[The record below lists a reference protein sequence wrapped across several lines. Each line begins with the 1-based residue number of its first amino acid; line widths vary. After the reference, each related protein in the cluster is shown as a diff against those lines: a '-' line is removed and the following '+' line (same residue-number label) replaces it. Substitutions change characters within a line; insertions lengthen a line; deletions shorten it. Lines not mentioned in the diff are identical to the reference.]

1 MTALCQPYSIGNA
14 NESQPMSIAGNSQ
27 DSTGWSRPEQWF
39 TAAFIAYCC
48 LGAHF
53 SMRNAG
59 GVGLDMPA
67 NVVTWLFASVFI
79 GAGFWQISTSH
90 TVVYSRFVR
99 LGLLGCLGLLIPWF
113 YPKSLALHYE
123 GPRMLAL
130 IMGLMFYV
138 ALLQFNFSRQRLM
151 AGLYWLLVCCA
162 IEITLSLTQ
171 YFLLTEGNWVGYDSG
186 ANRPYGVF
194 QQPNVMASLVAT
206 GLALSLYL
214 YSQPDRPAWSG
225 PLHAF
230 VAASGALL
238 IIVLQS
244 RTGQLGAFLAL
255 LFLAPYVG
263 QRSRRHLVTWLMT
276 LTLGL
281 GLGFYSQNYSDSVT
295 SVKRDAAIYT
305 QDSLRV
311 QVYATSLDLIAANPL
326 MGVGVGRFEEAWQ
339 TGYAQSAER
348 TVETARS
355 MLNLIHP
362 HNEILYWAVEGGL
375 LPVMGLLVMVF
386 SLSQL
391 LRRHPWRTSLAW
403 LGLLVPIVLHTQ
415 TEMPFFA
422 SSLHWLL
429 LLGLL
434 NFIDASGGQR
444 HELRLPSA
452 RLARL
457 CAWLF
462 PLIGVP
468 FMLTGLHTQY
478 LLARFQDAPME
489 NVELLDEIIN
499 PIIALDKIQGYRR
512 GLQFVLAISE
522 KDTETLRDYIV
533 WADKAA
539 IAEPRLYLYYNR
551 IIALRQLEQSAAAD
565 ELLAAA
571 RWRFAD
577 HPKLTPLL
585 DGSAEAS
592 FMLPTT
598 ATD

>member
-1 MTALCQPYSIGNA
+1 MTALCQLYSIGNPD
-14 NESQPMSIAGNSQ
+14 EPQPMSIA
-27 DSTGWSRPEQWF
+27 DSSRDSAGSSRPEQWF
-39 TAAFIAYCC
+39 TAAFIVYCC
-48 LGAHF
+48 FGAHF
-53 SMRNAG
+53 LMRNAG
-59 GVGLDMPA
+59 GEGLDMPT
-67 NVVTWLFASVFI
+67 NIVTWLFASVFI

-90 TVVYSRFVR
+90 TLVYSRFVR
-99 LGLLGCLGLLIPWF
+99 LGLLGSLGLLIPWF

-162 IEITLSLTQ
+162 IEIALSLTQ
-171 YFLLTEGNWVGYDSG
+171 YFLLGYNTV

-214 YSQPDRPAWSG
+214 CSQPDRPVWAG

-244 RTGQLGAFLAL
+244 RTGQCGAFLAL
-255 LFLAPYVG
+255 LFLAPYVV
-263 QRSRRHLVTWLMT
+263 QRSRRNLVSWLMT
-276 LTLGL
+276 FTLGL
-281 GLGFYSQNYSDSVT
+281 GLGFYSLNYSDSV
-295 SVKRDAAIYT
+295 KREAAIYT
-305 QDSLRV
+305 QAGARV
-311 QVYATSLDLIAANPL
+311 QIYSTSLDLIAANPL
-326 MGVGVGRFEEAWQ
+326 MGVGVGRFEEAWR

-348 TVETARS
+348 TVETARP

-386 SLSQL
+386 GLSQL

-434 NFIDASGGQR
+434 NFIDACGGQR
-444 HELRLPSA
+444 HELHLHNA

-478 LLARFQDAPME
+478 LLDRFQDAPME

-522 KDTETLRDYIV
+522 KDNATLRNYIA

-539 IAEPRLYLYYNR
+539 IAEPRIYLYYNR
-551 IIALRQLEQSAAAD
+551 IMALRQLEQTAAAD
-565 ELLAAA
+565 ALLAEA

-585 DGSAEAS
+585 DGTAEAS

>member
-1 MTALCQPYSIGNA
+1 MTALCQLYSIGNPD
-14 NESQPMSIAGNSQ
+14 EPQPMSIA
-27 DSTGWSRPEQWF
+27 DSSRDSAGSSRPEQWF
-39 TAAFIAYCC
+39 TAAFIVYCC
-48 LGAHF
+48 FGAHF
-53 SMRNAG
+53 LMRNAG
-59 GVGLDMPA
+59 GEGLDMPT
-67 NVVTWLFASVFI
+67 NIVTWLFASVFI

-90 TVVYSRFVR
+90 TLVYSRFVR
-99 LGLLGCLGLLIPWF
+99 LGLLGSLGLLIPWF

-162 IEITLSLTQ
+162 IEIALSLTQ
-171 YFLLTEGNWVGYDSG
+171 YFLLGYNTV

-214 YSQPDRPAWSG
+214 CSQPDRPVWSG

-255 LFLAPYVG
+255 LFIAPYVG
-263 QRSRRHLVTWLMT
+263 QRSRRNLVTWLMT
-276 LTLGL
+276 FTLGL
-281 GLGFYSQNYSDSVT
+281 GLGFYSLNYSDSV
-295 SVKRDAAIYT
+295 KREAAIYT
-305 QDSLRV
+305 QAGARV
-311 QVYATSLDLIAANPL
+311 QIYSTSLDLIAANPL
-326 MGVGVGRFEEAWQ
+326 MGVGVGRFEEAWR

-348 TVETARS
+348 TVETARP

-386 SLSQL
+386 GLSQL

-444 HELRLPSA
+444 HELHLPNA
-452 RLARL
+452 RLAWL

-462 PLIGVP
+462 PLVGVP
-468 FMLTGLHTQY
+468 FMLTGLHTQI
-478 LLARFQDAPME
+478 LLTRYQDAPME

-499 PIIALDKIQGYRR
+499 PIIALDKIQDYRR
-512 GLQFVLAISE
+512 GLQFIFAMIE
-522 KDTETLRDYIV
+522 KDNETLRDYIA
-533 WADKAA
+533 WADKVA
-539 IAEPRLYLYYNR
+539 IGEPRLYLYYNR
-551 IIALRQLEQSAAAD
+551 IMALRQLEQTAAAD
-565 ELLAAA
+565 ALLAEA

-585 DGSAEAS
+585 DGTAEAS
-592 FMLPTT
+592 YMLPTT